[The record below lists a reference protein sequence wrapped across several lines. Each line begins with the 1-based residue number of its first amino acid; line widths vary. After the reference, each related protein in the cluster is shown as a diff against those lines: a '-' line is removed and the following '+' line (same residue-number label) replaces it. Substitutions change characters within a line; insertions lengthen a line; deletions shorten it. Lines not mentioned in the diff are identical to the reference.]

1 VRGRDAGRRAGA
13 SLTRLRSMA
22 DAFAVGRQLGAARF
36 ISLYHSS
43 LLLRVRG
50 RRPSALQR

>member
-1 VRGRDAGRRAGA
+1 MRGRDAGGRAGV
-13 SLTRLRSMA
+13 SLTRQHSMA

-50 RRPSALQR
+50 CRASALQR